1 MKTGLQSYAQV
12 HRPPHYHY
20 SYQVMDPQYEGAQY
34 GQQEFRHG
42 EKTQGEYHVRLPDG
56 RYQSVNYQVDG
67 AAASGFIADV
77 SYDEGMLRV
86 NFETKHIFDHSI
98 YRITHNLLLTLYS

>member
-1 MKTGLQSYAQV
+1 
-12 HRPPHYHY
+12 
-20 SYQVMDPQYEGAQY
+20 MDPQYEGAQY

-77 SYDEGMLRV
+77 SYDEGIYLRTEV
-86 NFETKHIFDHSI
+86 RGDFNIHGTKYF
-98 YRITHNLLLTLYS
+98 

>member
-1 MKTGLQSYAQV
+1 MDGPQLKNSKPLRHLWNNVLSRENWLQSYAQV

-77 SYDEGMLRV
+77 SYDEGM
-86 NFETKHIFDHSI
+86 
-98 YRITHNLLLTLYS
+98 